1 MEISISILGIKN
13 NISKQIEKLNEVDI
27 NYLHIDVMDGKFVSN
42 TTSKYEIV
50 KEDLIPSNKKFDVH
64 LMVEDIRYYVDKFKE
79 LNPEYITFHYEVNDN
94 VESIINYIKA
104 NNIKV
109 GIAVKPS
116 TDVAL
121 ILPYLDLVDLVLIM
135 TVEPGLGGQK
145 FLYKMKE
152 KINDLI
158 EIRDS
163 AHFNFKI
170 EVDGGINIDTIED
183 VKNVDMA
190 VVGSYI
196 TSSTNYKSKVK
207 KLKEKIND

>member
-1 MEISISILGIKN
+1 MEISISILGIKS
-13 NISKQIEKLNEVDI
+13 NISKNIEKLNDVDV
-27 NYLHIDVMDGKFVSN
+27 NYLHIDVMDGKFVPN
-42 TTSKYEIV
+42 ETSKFEIV
-50 KEDLIPSNKKFDVH
+50 SKELELSKKMFDIH
-64 LMVEDIRYYVDKFKE
+64 LMVDDVKYYVDKFKK

-94 VESIINYIKA
+94 IESIINYIKD

-135 TVEPGLGGQK
+135 TVEPGFGGQK
-145 FLYKMKE
+145 FMYNMKE
-152 KINDLI
+152 KIKDLI
-158 EIRDS
+158 EIRNN
-163 AHFNFKI
+163 AHYKFKI
-170 EVDGGINIDTIED
+170 EVDGGINIDTIEE

-196 TSSTNYKSKVK
+196 TSSTNYKQKVK

>member
-13 NISKQIEKLNEVDI
+13 NTSKQIEKLNEVDV
-27 NYLHIDVMDGKFVSN
+27 NYLHIDVMDGKFVPN

-50 KEDLIPSNKKFDVH
+50 KENLIPSNKKFDVH
-64 LMVEDIRYYVDKFKE
+64 LMVEDVRYYVDKFKE
-79 LNPEYITFHYEVNDN
+79 LNPEYITFH
-94 VESIINYIKA
+94 YIKA

-170 EVDGGINIDTIED
+170 EVDGGINVDTIED